1 MRGVAVL
8 SGKGGVGK
16 SLIAINLANQLAS
29 DTRVALVDADISN
42 PSILQLLGVFEEHEF
57 EAEDRIR
64 PITVKL
70 PKGEVEVF
78 SIDGI
83 VRGRGVYKIGYEY
96 AKILGEVLKNASWTA
111 DTFIIDAPAGL
122 GDVHKMTVSAFGDY
136 YAGSIVVGIPAHSA
150 EVLRVLEVHQVNGIP
165 VLGVIENMV
174 GFKCPKC
181 GASYQIFGEPVIKRV
196 AEEFGVPFFG
206 SIPLDYRIREN
217 LPWIPD
223 DLIEPVAKAAEA
235 VKSAEPRPPGF
246 LKEIKEFVTDKVS
259 EALIKVLPR
268 LLVLINRTVPIED
281 IRKSHG
287 LPGGRIIRLNLMGP
301 DMVRVIQ
308 TYHFVVKDG
317 VLKLVDKP
325 GIKPYASIDIYYRA
339 LAWALLG
346 KKPDGTPYDFFT
358 AFWNDQIRVSS
369 AEGAENVRAWY
380 FLQHVLEHLKK
391 YASGDL
397 EQLLGVIA

>member
-1 MRGVAVL
+1 VKGVAVL

-16 SLIAINLANQLAS
+16 SLLAINLANILAERTS
-29 DTRVALVDADISN
+29 VALIDADISN
-42 PSILQLLGVFEEHEF
+42 PSILQLLGADIEHKF
-57 EAEDRIR
+57 EAEDKISPIR
-64 PITVKL
+64 FKL
-70 PKGEVEVF
+70 PRGEVEIF

-83 VRGRGVYKIGYEY
+83 VKGRGVYKIGYEY
-96 AKILGEVLKNASWTA
+96 AKILSEVLRNASWTA

-136 YAGSIVVGIPAHSA
+136 YAGSIVVGIPAHST
-150 EVLRVLEVHQVNGIP
+150 EVRRVLEVHQVNGIP

-174 GFKCPKC
+174 GFKCPNC
-181 GASYQIFGEPVIKRV
+181 GESYQIFGEPYIKKV
-196 AEEFGVPFFG
+196 AEEFGVEYFG
-206 SIPLDYRIREN
+206 MIPLDYRIREN
-217 LPWIPD
+217 LPWIPE
-223 DLIEPVAKAAEA
+223 DLLEPVVKAAEA
-235 VKSAEPRPPGF
+235 VEKAEPKPPGF
-246 LKEIKEFVTDKVS
+246 VKEFKEFVRDKVS
-259 EALIKVLPR
+259 VALLKILPK
-268 LLVLINRTVPIED
+268 LLVLINRNVPIEE
-281 IRKSHG
+281 IRRSHG
-287 LPGGRIIRLNLMGP
+287 LPGGRVIRLNLMEP

-317 VLKLVDKP
+317 ALKLIDKP
-325 GIKPYASIDIYYRA
+325 NVKPYASIDIYYRA

-391 YASGDL
+391 YASSDL